1 MALSNRAASDA
12 STRSD
17 PTMPTASDD
26 ANVSV
31 VTHSASDSMTTEP
44 MTKAIGRAR
53 SRPHT
58 SRTRPRL
65 VATASSSASTL
76 RSASVRITSSLAS
89 HIARSSRARAAARDV
104 PAGTDAYSAPRP
116 GVWGDVCPGDSWAD
130 GREHRRRRGHRRA
143 RAWIVP
149 VGRRCRVADRR
160 HGVQPVGARGG
171 VKRLV
176 PRRRRRLL
184 APGQVR
190 AARRSCRTRRLG
202 GGRTR
207 HGGRRRP
214 CPRRR
219 RDRRR
224 DGRGRARPPGRQPA
238 GHGLARCVRGRVRQ
252 RRAAPVR
259 GPTRGRVRTGDGAR
273 PRRAGGRP
281 PYLDITL
288 DLLKCLLSGRV
299 GEASRIIDVV
309 LPTVGRPTLWPLVA
323 SLVASPVA
331 AHVYVVDARRDGLP
345 LQVPGATVLRGPGRG
360 PAAARN
366 VGWRASTVEWVAFVD
381 DDVVLG
387 PRWHDD
393 LADDIGRAGPD
404 VAATFGRIRVP
415 LPAERRPTDWER
427 NVSGLER
434 ACWATADAA
443 YRRAALEAVG
453 GFDERF
459 PRAYR
464 ED

>member
-1 MALSNRAASDA
+1 
-12 STRSD
+12 
-17 PTMPTASDD
+17 
-26 ANVSV
+26 
-31 VTHSASDSMTTEP
+31 
-44 MTKAIGRAR
+44 
-53 SRPHT
+53 
-58 SRTRPRL
+58 
-65 VATASSSASTL
+65 
-76 RSASVRITSSLAS
+76 
-89 HIARSSRARAAARDV
+89 
-104 PAGTDAYSAPRP
+104 
-116 GVWGDVCPGDSWAD
+116 
-130 GREHRRRRGHRRA
+130 
-143 RAWIVP
+143 
-149 VGRRCRVADRR
+149 
-160 HGVQPVGARGG
+160 
-171 VKRLV
+171 
-176 PRRRRRLL
+176 
-184 APGQVR
+184 
-190 AARRSCRTRRLG
+190 
-202 GGRTR
+202 
-207 HGGRRRP
+207 
-214 CPRRR
+214 
-219 RDRRR
+219 
-224 DGRGRARPPGRQPA
+224 
-238 GHGLARCVRGRVRQ
+238 
-252 RRAAPVR
+252 
-259 GPTRGRVRTGDGAR
+259 
-273 PRRAGGRP
+273 
-281 PYLDITL
+281 LDITL

-331 AHVYVVDARRDGLP
+331 AHVYVVDDRRDGLP

-464 ED
+464 EDADLALRARAAGWRLVNGERTVLHPVRPAPWWVSIRMQAGNADDALMRPSTARDGEHVRAPRRAASAPTWW